1 MRLIFLAAPLLLA
14 GCVVQSATSADVEAA
29 FEGEISDAAR
39 QVGQAA
45 EEVAREI
52 EAQSAAEWPSDGRDY
67 TAQRY
72 SPLTQIDASNVG
84 QLGLAWFDQYDTFRG
99 VEATPIYADGVLY
112 NTLPFNIT
120 IAYDA
125 TTGERLWTYDPEVPR
140 EFGRF
145 ACCEPVSRG
154 LAMHGNKVIIATL
167 DGRLIALDKAS
178 GQPVWSTRTFPLE
191 SGYAYSI
198 TGAPRVFGDKV
209 VVGQSGGD
217 FGVRGFAAAFD
228 VETGEQAW
236 KFYLTPPAPGSG
248 PDGEASDPVM
258 PMAAATWF
266 GTGWH
271 ELGGGA
277 NPWDSIAYDP
287 ELDLVYVGTANTPPT
302 PRTIATT
309 IMATTTYSATY
320 YRIAG
325 RRAST

>member
-14 GCVVQSATSADVEAA
+14 GCVVQSATSADVQAA

-45 EEVAREI
+45 EEVVQEI

-191 SGYAYSI
+191 SGYA
-198 TGAPRVFGDKV
+198 
-209 VVGQSGGD
+209 
-217 FGVRGFAAAFD
+217 
-228 VETGEQAW
+228 
-236 KFYLTPPAPGSG
+236 
-248 PDGEASDPVM
+248 
-258 PMAAATWF
+258 
-266 GTGWH
+266 
-271 ELGGGA
+271 
-277 NPWDSIAYDP
+277 
-287 ELDLVYVGTANTPPT
+287 
-302 PRTIATT
+302 
-309 IMATTTYSATY
+309 
-320 YRIAG
+320 
-325 RRAST
+325 